1 MPLKLSK
8 TTTKIFLNCPC
19 GYQCSSVTESKLQL
33 LFKLHS
39 KKCEIS
45 AQQKFNNI
53 ESSHH
58 KVVHKDKDSEAEM
71 NALNKKSVI

>member
-8 TTTKIFLNCPC
+8 TVTKNFMNCPC
-19 GYQCSSVTESKLQL
+19 GFQCSSVTESKMLL

-45 AQQKFNNI
+45 AQQKFNKSI
-53 ESSHH
+53 AYSHIRVN
-58 KVVHKDKDSEAEM
+58 KHKDCEAEM
-71 NALNKKSVI
+71 NALNKNQ